1 MKRPALILAGLV
13 LLVSPLPGAGISQA
27 LAQMDWLTPGL
38 ESQRYDNLRRHQQRT
53 YQQRSYQQRPRAP
66 RPGIS
71 PQRMQQLMRQVEPEY
86 RRRVRLYGKPRAD
99 EWLKRTAYRLG
110 VEEGRRAR
118 RNSR

>member
-13 LLVSPLPGAGISQA
+13 LLVNPFQGAGVSQA

-53 YQQRSYQQRPRAP
+53 YQQRPRAP

-86 RRRVRLYGKPRAD
+86 HRRVRLYGKPRAD

-110 VEEGRRAR
+110 IEEGRRAR